1 MAYLVIGLILSLII
15 FIGIGVYSKSKTNS
29 FKTPLQ
35 FLALLGLLVT
45 IPSFISKVPANC
57 VGIVYSPFKGTS
69 ENVLSEGFHAKSPF
83 DQVYMISTEVQTKVV
98 DNLTSQTKD
107 SQFVNSKL
115 DIKYRVNTKDAH
127 LIYKQYK
134 TLENMSNSLIVP
146 TSQRILELIT
156 TRYNVM
162 DILGEKRAEIYSSLE
177 KDLTTELAK
186 YGVEFYSI
194 SITDMDAGAEIE
206 EAITQEAVAKKAV
219 ETAEQ
224 ELLKAQTEAKQKSVL
239 AQAEQD
245 AAKIAA
251 ETLKIQAEA
260 EKNANALKSTS
271 LTDSVLREKYIE
283 KWDGKLPTYVGGDN
297 SGLMFDMTS
306 STQNE

>member
-1 MAYLVIGLILSLII
+1 MGFLALGFILALII
-15 FIGIGVYSKSKTNS
+15 FIGLGVLNKSRGKKFFS
-29 FKTPLQ
+29 PLQ
-35 FLALLGLLVT
+35 ILSIVGFAAL
-45 IPSFISKVPANC
+45 IPAFITKVPANC

-69 ENVLSEGFHAKSPF
+69 ESVLSEGFHSKSPF
-83 DQVYMISTEVQTKVV
+83 DQVYMISTEVQTKSVT
-98 DNLTSQTKD
+98 NLTTQTKD
-107 SQFVNSKL
+107 SQFVNSQL

-134 TLENMSNSLIVP
+134 TLDNMSNSLIIP
-146 TSQRILELIT
+146 TTQRVLELIT
-156 TRYNVM
+156 TKYNVM
-162 DILGEKRAEIYSSLE
+162 DILGEKRPDIYASLE
-177 KDLTTELAK
+177 KNLTTELAK

-206 EAITQEAVAKKAV
+206 QAITAEAVAKTAV

-224 ELLKAQTEAKQKSVL
+224 ELLKTKTEAKQKSVE

-251 ETLKIQAEA
+251 ETLKIQAQA
-260 EKNANALKSTS
+260 EKDANALKTKT
-271 LTDSVLREKYIE
+271 LTDSILREKYIE

-297 SGLMFDMTS
+297 SGLMFNMTGEN
-306 STQNE
+306 Q